1 MINNLKKSNGQK
13 LHIKMSKH
21 RRERERQTTLIKRE
35 VLERD
40 TVSDRERARLRSGV
54 YLDPEL
60 AWGGETPVLDR
71 ARGPRSSL

>member
-1 MINNLKKSNGQK
+1 MLFRS
-13 LHIKMSKH
+13 
-21 RRERERQTTLIKRE
+21 IKRE